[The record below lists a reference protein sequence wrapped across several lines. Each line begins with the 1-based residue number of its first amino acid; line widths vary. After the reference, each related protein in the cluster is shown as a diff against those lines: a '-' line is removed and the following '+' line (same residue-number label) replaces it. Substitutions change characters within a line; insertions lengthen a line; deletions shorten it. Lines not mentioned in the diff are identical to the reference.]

1 MYKGADSL
9 SENEHLILFYSWK
22 DDTKPRPS
30 LEQMLQDRSEE
41 SSIYNL
47 LSVQHQW
54 QVISFVQRNLEI
66 LPGLPAIGVQR
77 WKRRVLAGVSGLQVE
92 LRRRAAA
99 QSPEHLWEVH
109 PAGGQ
114 QRGQCG
120 WQLPRLSPEEA
131 QKKKMAFLCD
141 RVVRACMCWVLE
153 PFKFWKI
160 TKAKLEFLL
169 RKLRMCM
176 IEPG

>member
-9 SENEHLILFYSWK
+9 SENEHFILFYSWK
-22 DDTKPRPS
+22 NDTKPQPS
-30 LEQMLQDRSEE
+30 LEQMLQDKSED
-41 SSIYNL
+41 SFIYNL

-54 QVISFVQRNLEI
+54 QVISSVRRNLKI
-66 LPGLPAIGVQR
+66 LPGLPAIGVQW
-77 WKRRVLAGVSGLQVE
+77 WKCRVLAGVSGLQVE

-131 QKKKMAFLCD
+131 KKWRFC
-141 RVVRACMCWVLE
+141 VTGWFVPACAGART
-153 PFKFWKI
+153 F
-160 TKAKLEFLL
+160 
-169 RKLRMCM
+169 
-176 IEPG
+176 